1 MNEIHNRSWP
11 VAFKL
16 STYKFL
22 LNTPATQVLGSLTSF
37 YPRTLIMDSRY
48 STFTLSPINSN
59 PLAIRLTVSNPPINL
74 VNSTFL
80 FDLHK
85 FLKSLSKDA
94 GVPKVVVISSDNKDF
109 WIHHLDLHLISME
122 YPLKNEDEKEALP
135 LFGANL
141 QLLGELPTIFIAEVN
156 GRAVAGG
163 NELACNM
170 DMRFVS

>member
-1 MNEIHNRSWP
+1 MNEILNRSWP

-16 STYKFL
+16 STYKSL
-22 LNTPATQVLGSLTSF
+22 LNTPGTQVLGNLTSF
-37 YPRTLIMDSRY
+37 YPRTLNMDSRY

-59 PLAIRLTVSNPPINL
+59 PLATRLTVSNPPINL
-74 VNSTFL
+74 VNSNFL
-80 FDLHK
+80 FELYR
-85 FLKSLSKDA
+85 FLTSLSKDA
-94 GVPKVVVISSDNKDF
+94 GAPKVVVISSDNKDF

-122 YPLKNEDEKEALP
+122 YPLKNEEEKEALP